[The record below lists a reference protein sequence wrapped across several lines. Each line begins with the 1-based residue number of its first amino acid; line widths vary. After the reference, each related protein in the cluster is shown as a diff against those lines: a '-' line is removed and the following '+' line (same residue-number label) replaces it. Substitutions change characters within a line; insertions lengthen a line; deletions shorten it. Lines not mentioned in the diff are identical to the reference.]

1 MGETPCYEFV
11 ATRSQVESVEET
23 EIGASLAQCFDHSG
37 VGTRRAPLDDDSFY
51 LLVYPLL
58 KR

>member
-37 VGTRRAPLDDDSFY
+37 VGMRRAPLDDDSFY